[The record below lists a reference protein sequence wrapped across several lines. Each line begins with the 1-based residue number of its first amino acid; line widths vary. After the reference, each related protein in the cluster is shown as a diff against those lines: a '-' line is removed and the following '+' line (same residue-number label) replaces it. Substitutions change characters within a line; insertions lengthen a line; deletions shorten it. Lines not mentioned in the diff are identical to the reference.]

1 MARQDELTLTRRAFL
16 RRAALTSA
24 GAALLAACAPSGPPA
39 APTKPTEAPKAAE
52 SKPAATTAPAKPAE
66 TAKPAAETKPAAPA
80 GAGRLVVGIGS
91 LPNTPDPHLDSTA
104 NALIGYAL
112 LFEKL
117 VGVDDKGSPTPAL
130 AESFRNVDPLTWE
143 FKLRP
148 NVQFHNGEPL
158 TADAVKFSIERVL
171 NPETKSPWAG
181 RIAAVDEVQ
190 VVDPLSFRIT
200 TKQPFSPLLQGL
212 TVVDI
217 LPPRYFQDKG
227 AQAFAEAPVG
237 TGPFAFKSWVKQD
250 NLTVTAS
257 AGHWRGRPKLD
268 EVVLR
273 SVPEASTRVSA
284 IEAGDLDA
292 SLLLPPEQIDRLKG
306 RGLDVQTVV
315 QGQGMVVNFRSTVPG
330 PLQDRRVRLAINLA
344 VDREAIFQSI
354 LLGQGRILDGQV
366 VGPEAFGYN
375 PNLKPYP
382 YDPDQAK
389 ALLKDAGFGDGFSVK
404 FHGSQGRYTKDKE
417 IQEAIVGQLSEVGI
431 DAQLEILEAGVF
443 IQSFLSAQIGPM
455 WIWAWQYLPA
465 MDADLPLNFFQSGSV
480 AKFYAN
486 PEFDAVIAR
495 SRQALDPAERSRLL
509 QQASQIAYDDA
520 STLFLFQTPGI
531 YATKKSVQ
539 GLTWRP
545 DYLIDFK
552 DVTITR

>member
-1 MARQDELTLTRRAFL
+1 MRPMTRPAFL
-16 RRAALTSA
+16 VKAALASLLLLSA
-24 GAALLAACAPSGPPA
+24 CGPA
-39 APTKPTEAPKAAE
+39 AAPAPTTGPAKPTEAAKPTAKPEAAPTAA
-52 SKPAATTAPAKPAE
+52 PAAQATTAPAKPA
-66 TAKPAAETKPAAPA
+66 A
-80 GAGRLVVGIGS
+80 GPGGGRLVVGIGS

-104 NALIGYAL
+104 NALLGYAL
-112 LFEKL
+112 MFEKL
-117 VGVDDKGSPTPAL
+117 VGVDDKGMPQPAL

-143 FKLRP
+143 FKLRQ

-158 TADAVKFSIERVL
+158 TTEAVTFSIERVL
-171 NPETKSPWAG
+171 NAETKSPWAG
-181 RIAAVDEVQ
+181 RIAAVSAVQ
-190 VVDPLSFRIT
+190 PVDATTFRIT
-200 TKQPFSPLLQGL
+200 TKEPFSPLLQGL

-217 LPPRYFQDKG
+217 LPPKYFQEKG

-250 NLTVTAS
+250 NLTVS
-257 AGHWRGRPKLD
+257 ANQGYWRGRPRLE

-273 SVPEASTRVSA
+273 SIPETSTRVSA
-284 IEAGDLDA
+284 VEAGDLDV
-292 SLLLPPEQIDRLKG
+292 SLLLPPEQIERLKG
-306 RGLDVQTVV
+306 RDLNVQTVV

-330 PLQDRRVRLAINLA
+330 PLQDKRVRQAINYA
-344 VDREAIFQSI
+344 VDKEAIFDSI
-354 LLGQGRILDGQV
+354 LLGQGRILDGQI

-375 PNLKPYP
+375 PSLKPYP
-382 YDPDQAK
+382 YDPERAK
-389 ALLKDAGFGDGFSVK
+389 QLLRDAGHPNGFSIK

-417 IQEAIVGQLSEVGI
+417 IEEAILGQLSEVGI
-431 DAQLEILEAGVF
+431 NAQLEILEAGVF

-465 MDADLPLNFFQSGSV
+465 MDADLPLNFFQTNSV

-486 PEFDAVIAR
+486 GELDALMAK
-495 SRQALDPAERSRLL
+495 SRQALEPAERSKLL

-531 YATKKSVQ
+531 YAMKKNVQ
-539 GLTWRP
+539 NLVWKP

-552 DVTITR
+552 DVSVR